1 MRTARTATC
10 HSKWIS
16 ASALALVLGFSLSAT
31 APSTQAEELN
41 LKETPETTSVIV
53 SPFSFGGTVGGLVAL
68 NEDLRNENETFLK
81 LGVAASAL
89 FAQHF
94 AMGLEYAFIL
104 PGSQGGSLTL
114 DYLIGEGSFRP
125 FVGANLGLHYI
136 DAGLPFGESFG
147 ISGGAQVGVIF
158 DVLDEL
164 QLRVRVPFTM
174 VGNQNGDQLAGVD
187 FSLLFSSP
195 HRKTKVKKLNY

>member
-1 MRTARTATC
+1 MPLAYPRIL
-10 HSKWIS
+10 SKAF
-16 ASALALVLGFSLSAT
+16 ASSVALSLSLLAF
-31 APSTQAEELN
+31 APQAEELN
-41 LKETPETTSVIV
+41 LNEKADTTTVTV

-81 LGVAASAL
+81 LGVATSAV

-94 AMGLEYAFIL
+94 AMGLEYVFLL

-114 DYLIGEGSFRP
+114 DYLFGDGAFRP

-147 ISGGAQVGVIF
+147 ISGGAQVGIIF
-158 DVLDEL
+158 DILDEL
-164 QLRVRVPFTM
+164 QLRVRAPFTV
-174 VGNQNGDQLAGVD
+174 VGNQNGDQFAGVD

-195 HRKTKVKKLNY
+195 HRKTKVKKLSY